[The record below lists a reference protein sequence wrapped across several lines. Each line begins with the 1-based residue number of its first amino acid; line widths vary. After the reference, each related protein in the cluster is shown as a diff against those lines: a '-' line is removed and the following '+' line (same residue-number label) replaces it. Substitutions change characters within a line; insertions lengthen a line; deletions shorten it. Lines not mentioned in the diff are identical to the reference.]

1 MNINLNVYRP
11 SSLLISIN
19 WAVLPPSET
28 TDTVNAFQLCFACG
42 SGLQLARN
50 AGEFVA
56 LWLCSKGV
64 NWEEQGRYSRLT
76 EYGNNNNYKAN
87 QQEAY
92 S

>member
-1 MNINLNVYRP
+1 MFTEH
-11 SSLLISIN
+11 LLPLLVQIEQFFP
-19 WAVLPPSET
+19 LTFKT

-50 AGEFVA
+50 AGEFMA

-64 NWEEQGRYSRLT
+64 NWEEQGRYSTLT

-87 QQEAY
+87 QQEVY

>member
-1 MNINLNVYRP
+1 MFTE
-11 SSLLISIN
+11 LLLS
-19 WAVLPPSET
+19 VLVQMEQFFPLT
-28 TDTVNAFQLCFACG
+28 FKMTDIVNAFQLCFACG

-50 AGEFVA
+50 AGEFMA

-64 NWEEQGRYSRLT
+64 NREERGRYSTLT

-87 QQEAY
+87 QQEVY

>member
-1 MNINLNVYRP
+1 MFTKHLL
-11 SSLLISIN
+11 SLLVQIEQFFPLISKI
-19 WAVLPPSET
+19 T
-28 TDTVNAFQLCFACG
+28 GIVNAFQLCFACG

-50 AGEFVA
+50 AGEFMA

-64 NWEEQGRYSRLT
+64 NWEEQGQYSTLT

-87 QQEAY
+87 QQEVY

>member
-1 MNINLNVYRP
+1 MFATCLL
-11 SSLLISIN
+11 SLLVQIEQFF
-19 WAVLPPSET
+19 LPTSKM
-28 TDTVNAFQLCFACG
+28 TDTVNAFQLSFACG

-50 AGEFVA
+50 AGEFMA

-64 NWEEQGRYSRLT
+64 NWGEQGRYSTLT

-87 QQEAY
+87 EQELY

>member
-1 MNINLNVYRP
+1 MFTK
-11 SSLLISIN
+11 SLLSLL
-19 WAVLPPSET
+19 VQMEQFFPLTSKM

-42 SGLQLARN
+42 SVLQLARN
-50 AGEFVA
+50 AGEFMA

-64 NWEEQGRYSRLT
+64 NWKEQGQYTTLT

-87 QQEAY
+87 QQELY